1 MTTSSMASLTFEFV
15 VNNGLH
21 QKFCLKYYTIVSKKK
36 KWLKP
41 SVVNRFKCCLKN
53 KLKVSTEWSDCA
65 IDTMRTTLKTL
76 K

>member
-21 QKFCLKYYTIVSKKK
+21 QKFYPKYYTIVSKKKK

-41 SVVNRFKCCLKN
+41 SVVNRFKCCLEN
-53 KLKVSTEWSDCA
+53 KLKVSTQWSDCA
-65 IDTMRTTLKTL
+65 IDTTLKTL